1 MACLMSGISLAI
13 GLRFSISQFW
23 DEVRDSESTMMVY
36 VGETARYLLAAPP
49 SLLDKQHKMRLM
61 YGNGLRPDVW
71 TKFQNRFG
79 VPEVAEFFASKEG
92 MFHLLNYSKGSYKA
106 NAVGHH
112 GMSWRQCA

>member
-1 MACLMSGISLAI
+1 MACLISGISLAI
-13 GLRFSISQFW
+13 GSRFSISQFW
-23 DEVRDSESTMMVY
+23 DDVRDSESTMIVY

-49 SLLDKQHKMRLM
+49 SPLDKQHKLRLM

-79 VPEVAEFFASKEG
+79 IPEVAEFFTSTEG
-92 MFHLLNYSKGSYKA
+92 MFALLNYCRGPYKA

-112 GMSWRQCA
+112 GML